1 MQTAAGGAARV
12 GAGQAGEVE
21 RGRLAALAAM
31 SVRLGELVLA
41 QLGKQ
46 RPTVGMANPSPS
58 PSPNPNPNP
67 SPNPSPNPNP
77 DPNTVGLTRTRGLGA

>member
-1 MQTAAGGAARV
+1 MAVHRDLSSLLAQSAELHTQVQAAAGGAARV
-12 GAGQAGEVE
+12 RAGQAGEVE

-46 RPTVGMANPSPS
+46 RPTVGMANP
-58 PSPNPNPNP
+58 NPNPNP
-67 SPNPSPNPNP
+67 APKP
-77 DPNTVGLTRTRGLGA
+77 